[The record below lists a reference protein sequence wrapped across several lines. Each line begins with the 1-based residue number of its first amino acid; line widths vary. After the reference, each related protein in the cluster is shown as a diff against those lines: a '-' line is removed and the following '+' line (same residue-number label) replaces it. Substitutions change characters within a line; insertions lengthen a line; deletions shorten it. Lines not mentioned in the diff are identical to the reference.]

1 MKLAY
6 VVEVVNN
13 EKKHNANEIYLQ
25 ITDQDK
31 QTYLFTSTEI
41 KRAIKRAENNPEDIV
56 DKEYDIY
63 LKTFV

>member
-13 EKKHNANEIYLQ
+13 EKKHNANEVYLQ

-31 QTYLFTSTEI
+31 QTYLFNSTEI

>member
-13 EKKHNANEIYLQ
+13 EKKHNANEVYLQ

>member
-13 EKKHNANEIYLQ
+13 DKKHNANEIYLQ

>member
-6 VVEVVNN
+6 VVEVVNKD
-13 EKKHNANEIYLQ
+13 KKHNANEIYLQ

-41 KRAIKRAENNPEDIV
+41 KRAIKRAESNPEDIV